1 MRATSSGCTAL
12 RRDAVQ
18 READVRDLDQL
29 VSDLKS
35 APIPTCSWC
44 ARHHHGG
51 PEHCMT
57 GTLLVCG
64 GRDYAD
70 RARVFRVLDKA
81 ATRIEI
87 RELRHGACGL
97 DADDLWDSSK
107 LRGADRW
114 AHEWATERQ
123 VEIDPMAAA
132 WRRYNSRAG
141 PLRNQDMLARGGV
154 VCLIA
159 FPGGRGTE
167 DMVERATRANIPVW
181 RL

>member
-1 MRATSSGCTAL
+1 MSFNVNNAF
-12 RRDAVQ
+12 VQ
-18 READVRDLDQL
+18 QYSTNV
-29 VSDLKS
+29 
-35 APIPTCSWC
+35 
-44 ARHHHGG
+44 
-51 PEHCMT
+51 MM
-57 GTLLVCG
+57 LLQQQG
-64 GRDYAD
+64 
-70 RARVFRVLDKA
+70 
-81 ATRIEI
+81 
-87 RELRHGACGL
+87 
-97 DADDLWDSSK
+97 SK

-132 WRRYNSRAG
+132 WRRHGSRAG

-181 RL
+181 RLL